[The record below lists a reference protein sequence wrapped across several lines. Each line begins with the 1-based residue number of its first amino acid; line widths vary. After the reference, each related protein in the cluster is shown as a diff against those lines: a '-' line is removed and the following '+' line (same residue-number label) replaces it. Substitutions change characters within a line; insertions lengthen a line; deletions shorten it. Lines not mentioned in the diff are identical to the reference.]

1 MCKQIFCWLAHYLV
15 IGVYLVFLAGCCC
28 GGAFVA
34 RRVVVIDSGVVVIG
48 RTFKLSIS
56 LSLLLLLPLD

>member
-1 MCKQIFCWLAHYLV
+1 MCKHFFAHYLV
-15 IGVYLVFLAGCCC
+15 IGVYLVFFAACC
-28 GGAFVA
+28 GAFVA